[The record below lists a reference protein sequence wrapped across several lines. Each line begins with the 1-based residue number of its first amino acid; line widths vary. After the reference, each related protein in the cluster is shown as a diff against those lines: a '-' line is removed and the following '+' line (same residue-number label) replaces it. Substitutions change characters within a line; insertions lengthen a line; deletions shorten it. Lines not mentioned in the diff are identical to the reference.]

1 MVGVE
6 WGFGVFEHMYSP
18 SLSEG
23 INYRGQR
30 GAIADKQP
38 SETWVTTA
46 HSGTALE
53 CCWLVFAGD
62 KYVHVLLPWDQILM
76 RQHLVHK
83 LYNDFS
89 FKESL
94 MVIFRV
100 SQLCTLHS
108 YTHPKKYVL
117 YVHLQYSTVINYK
130 RWINIQIQHSSIL
143 NFPVDDVERRRSV
156 SSGDNSLVSWEPIFV
171 YSKGKPGS
179 SWLILKPSIY
189 KTFIIANP
197 HFLLVILSYEMHRF
211 ASEGLSL

>member
-53 CCWLVFAGD
+53 CCWLGFAGD

-100 SQLCTLHS
+100 QPSEVCPSCVLCTVTP
-108 YTHPKKYVL
+108 THPKKGVICTF
-117 YVHLQYSTVINYK
+117 TVQWLIT
-130 RWINIQIQHSSIL
+130 RDGSIL
-143 NFPVDDVERRRSV
+143 KFNNLQF
-156 SSGDNSLVSWEPIFV
+156 LIFQ
-171 YSKGKPGS
+171 
-179 SWLILKPSIY
+179 WM
-189 KTFIIANP
+189 T
-197 HFLLVILSYEMHRF
+197 
-211 ASEGLSL
+211 

>member
-6 WGFGVFEHMYSP
+6 WGFGVFEFILHMYSP

-53 CCWLVFAGD
+53 CCWLGFAGD
-62 KYVHVLLPWDQILM
+62 KYVHVLLPWHQILM

-100 SQLCTLHS
+100 QPSEVCPSCVLCTV
-108 YTHPKKYVL
+108 TPTQKKTCYM
-117 YVHLQYSTVINYK
+117 YIYSTVINYK
-130 RWINIQIQHSSIL
+130 RWINIKIQHSSIL

-156 SSGDNSLVSWEPIFV
+156 SSGDNSLVSWEPIYV

-179 SWLILKPSIY
+179 SWLILKLGVGID
-189 KTFIIANP
+189 
-197 HFLLVILSYEMHRF
+197 
-211 ASEGLSL
+211 